1 MFNIKQLLLALS
13 IFSIALLFSSLLLG
27 RYWWFYPKEE
37 AQFIEQ
43 QQYDLDSINA
53 TLDLISDEILQGAQE
68 LAQNPEL
75 IQALQQGSNLP
86 SIIEK
91 DSWQL
96 ASALIV
102 DRSMEVSFLLTQNAV
117 WQPRETAKVDFLNW
131 FEPYA
136 SKNLIFNQSPKKDI
150 IKMGASAYYL
160 IAHPLFTAKN
170 SEPIAWVVLLRKFD
184 TELKNYF
191 EYLTHFK
198 IDRTETTQESGVNIA
213 DLKTPIDKAKK
224 LHKRCLYD
232 QNNQPVLCYTLE
244 WKLNNLPVFLDI
256 PAILVYSLAIVIPV
270 TIFSLFVSFIIKPL
284 QQATRFLKR
293 NNNATQLKPLS
304 AVSKFQIEELEELR
318 LAYNQLI
325 NVAIEQ
331 RNELE
336 KRSNTDKLTQI
347 ANRNA
352 FDEILKNTWQ
362 QMCRRSESV
371 ALVLVDIDHFK
382 LYNDHYGHLQGDKA
396 LYQVAQALKGCAR
409 RVNEITARFGGEE
422 FVLIIYADNE
432 TQLHK
437 FAAKL
442 QHAIHELH
450 IPHAYS
456 SAGTELSVSAGIA
469 WIKHSGLWLNQY
481 SSTDWLKLADTL
493 LYSAKNKGR
502 KRNEI
507 AIYEG
512 ELPSITEE

>member
-13 IFSIALLFSSLLLG
+13 VFSVALLFSSLLLG

-37 AQFIEQ
+37 AQFIAQ

-53 TLDLISDEILQGAQE
+53 TLELISDDIQQGAE
-68 LAQNPEL
+68 EIAHSPEL
-75 IQALQQGSNLP
+75 IQALQQGKNLP

-102 DRSMEVSFLLTQNAV
+102 DRSMEVSFLFTQNSA
-117 WQPRETAKVDFLNW
+117 WQTRETAEVDFLSWLESYTETNR
-131 FEPYA
+131 
-136 SKNLIFNQSPKKDI
+136 IFNTKAQKGI
-150 IKMGASAYYL
+150 IRMGASAYYL
-160 IAHPLFTAKN
+160 ITQPLFSKEST
-170 SEPIAWVVLLRKFD
+170 EPIGWVVLLRKFD
-184 TELKNYF
+184 TKLKDYF
-191 EYLTHFK
+191 EYLTHFE
-198 IDRTETTQESGVNIA
+198 IDRLEDTQEFGEKIA
-213 DLKTPIDKAKK
+213 DLKTPFKNAKL

-232 QNNQPVLCYTLE
+232 QSNQPVLCYTLK

-256 PAILVYSLAIVIPV
+256 PALLVYSLAIIIPV
-270 TIFSLFVSFIIKPL
+270 TIFSLFVFFIIKPL
-284 QQATRFLKR
+284 RIATQFLKR
-293 NNNATQLKPLS
+293 NNDAIQLKHLGEMKGFK
-304 AVSKFQIEELEELR
+304 VEEMEELR
-318 LAYNQLI
+318 FAYNRLI
-325 NVAIEQ
+325 DMAIEQ

-396 LYQVAQALKGCAR
+396 LYQVAQALKSCAR
-409 RVNEITARFGGEE
+409 RVNEVAARFGGEE

-437 FAAKL
+437 FSAKL
-442 QHAIHELH
+442 QHAINELH

-456 SAGTELSVSAGIA
+456 STGSELSISAGIA
-469 WIKHSGLWLNQY
+469 WIKNSGEWLNEY
-481 SSTDWLKLADTL
+481 SSSHWLKLADTL
-493 LYSAKNKGR
+493 LYSAKNTGR

-507 AIYEG
+507 AIYDG
-512 ELPSITEE
+512 SLPSIKEE